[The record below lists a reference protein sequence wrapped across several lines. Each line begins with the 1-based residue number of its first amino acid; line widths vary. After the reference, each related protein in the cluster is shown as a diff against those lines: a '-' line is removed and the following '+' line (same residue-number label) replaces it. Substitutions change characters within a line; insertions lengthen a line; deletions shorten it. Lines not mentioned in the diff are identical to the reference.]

1 MDFADVF
8 LTMVTIGVI
17 LFFVPAIISGFQT
30 RKENK
35 LVALEK
41 QTEEENAK
49 IMLEINNI
57 LDVSNDPRAHEQLLV
72 NICCSCG
79 FVNVTDKT
87 FCTKCNNS
95 LAI

>member
-35 LVALEK
+35 LVALEN
-41 QTEEENAK
+41 QT
-49 IMLEINNI
+49 
-57 LDVSNDPRAHEQLLV
+57 
-72 NICCSCG
+72 
-79 FVNVTDKT
+79 
-87 FCTKCNNS
+87 
-95 LAI
+95 